1 MQQETIVGLTNYHI
15 VAKVVARAQLLLSL
29 EEILQKKLSK
39 TQSTQV
45 VAKK

>member
-29 EEILQKKLSK
+29 EEILQKNFQRHNLLML
-39 TQSTQV
+39 
-45 VAKK
+45 